1 LSVRLIPDSPDD
13 LLVLEEERKTVDCG
27 ALQRFGLTP
36 REAEVLH
43 WVTEGKTNRR
53 IGVILHAT
61 PRTVDKHLERIY
73 AKLRVNTR
81 MAAAVYAR
89 THA

>member
-1 LSVRLIPDSPDD
+1 MAVKEVA
-13 LLVLEEERKTVDCG
+13 LVLEEERKTVDCG